1 MKVINVQTGKEHNI
15 DQKTFDAWTSA
26 GILVKVLEVQKPT
39 AIKEK
44 ELKPEA
50 VKVDE

>member
-15 DQKTFDAWTSA
+15 DQKIFDAWVSA
-26 GILVKVLEVQKPT
+26 GIVLKVLEVQKPT

-44 ELKPEA
+44 ELKPESG
-50 VKVDE
+50 KVDE

>member
-15 DQKTFDAWTSA
+15 DQKTFDAWFAA
-26 GILVKVLEVQKPT
+26 GITLKVIEVQKPN

-50 VKVDE
+50 AKVEN